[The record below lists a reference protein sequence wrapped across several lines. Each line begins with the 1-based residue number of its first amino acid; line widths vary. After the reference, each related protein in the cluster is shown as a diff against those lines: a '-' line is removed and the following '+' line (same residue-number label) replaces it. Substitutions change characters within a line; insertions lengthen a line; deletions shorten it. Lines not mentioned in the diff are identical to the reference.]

1 MVQAGYS
8 YARKWEEE
16 AYVLSSP
23 VVNYQTEVK
32 RTDNKVKIGRA
43 FVVKTSLFLFAYA
56 LLLVYLCIKSST
68 LGYQIVKLEDNI
80 ASLDTANHSLEY
92 SIAQQ
97 TSLDRIEVIATR
109 DLGMH
114 QSAVASAVCMNVP
127 DTMQVAAKPAPAQ
140 TAQAEKGTLNSIYDN
155 LRHLAN
161 ND

>member
-23 VVNYQTEVK
+23 VANYQTEVK
-32 RTDNKVKIGRA
+32 STNKKVKRGRA
-43 FVVKTSLFLFAYA
+43 FVVKTSLLCFAYA
-56 LLLVYLCIKSST
+56 LLLVYLCIKGST
-68 LGYQIVKLEDNI
+68 LGYQIVKLEDSL
-80 ASLDTANHSLEY
+80 ASLETANHSLEY

-114 QSAVASAVCMNVP
+114 QSAATSAVCMDVP
-127 DTMQVAAKPAPAQ
+127 DTVTVAAKPVPARP
-140 TAQAEKGTLNSIYDN
+140 AQAEEGTLNSIYN
-155 LRHLAN
+155 RLRHLAN